1 MEVEK
6 NKKIEDII
14 SKTFDIPSHSQ
25 IVFKVL
31 NLLKDE
37 YVSIDEIE
45 SFISYDE
52 GFTAR
57 FLRIANSPF
66 YGLIRKVKT
75 LKDSLLLIGLNT
87 AKSLILATSS
97 RYLYK
102 NFGPFEQKL
111 YEHSLAVGLCASLLS
126 NYTNSVKPEE
136 ALASGILHDIGK
148 IFLNNAMPETY
159 QKIYE
164 KIHETDKTIIELEI
178 ENFGINHCE
187 VGTYIAEKWNYP
199 DEIKITIQYHHEQK
213 YPHHTENSCRNICNI
228 VKVANQIS
236 WDLGIGF
243 KKTLKMNI
251 DLQDIDMDNKKLEE
265 IEDLFISQYEMQKK
279 FLLE

>member
-1 MEVEK
+1 METEK
-6 NKKIEDII
+6 NEKIENII
-14 SKTFDIPSHSQ
+14 SKTLDIPSHSK
-25 IVFKVL
+25 IVFKVI
-31 NLLKDE
+31 NLLKNE

-45 SFISYDE
+45 SFMSHDK

-66 YGLIRKVKT
+66 YGLTRKVKT

-97 RYLYK
+97 RYLFK

-111 YEHSLAVGLCASLLS
+111 YEHSLAVGLCSSLLS
-126 NYTNSVKPEE
+126 NYTKTIKPEE

-148 IFLNNAMPETY
+148 IFINNAISESY

-164 KIHETDKTIIELEI
+164 KIHETEKSIIQLEEEI
-178 ENFGINHCE
+178 LEINHCE
-187 VGTYIAEKWNYP
+187 VGAFIAERWNYP
-199 DEIKITIQYHHEQK
+199 EEIKITIQDHHGQN
-213 YPHHTENSCRNICNI
+213 YPHQKENSCINICNI
-228 VKVANQIS
+228 VRIADKIS
-236 WDLGIGF
+236 WNLGIGF
-243 KKTLKMNI
+243 KRPQKMNI
-251 DLQDIDMDNKKLEE
+251 NLQDIGIDNKNLEE